1 MSAAGPGTSSLPA
14 WRLARRSYNVVLVC
28 YDVTMVRTQIL
39 LTESQARALRRL
51 SAEQGRSIAAL
62 VRDGV
67 DVLLRRR
74 GGGHEDRRRRALAAA
89 GRFRSGVRD
98 LGTAHDEHLAEA
110 AGK

>member
-1 MSAAGPGTSSLPA
+1 
-14 WRLARRSYNVVLVC
+14 
-28 YDVTMVRTQIL
+28 MVRTQIL

-67 DVLLRRR
+67 DALLRRR
-74 GGGHEDRRRRALAAA
+74 GAGGHEDRKRRALAAA

-110 AGK
+110 VSK